1 VFFLNK
7 WQIVRFLFALYGS
20 ILDKLHYLWK
30 NVLFS
35 FRLFGLL
42 VDSAVDLLVF
52 VNDVKKGAVG
62 LIFKNFELILR
73 RFMLF
78 VH

>member
-1 VFFLNK
+1 M
-7 WQIVRFLFALYGS
+7 RFLFALYGS

-42 VDSAVDLLVF
+42 VDLLVF
-52 VNDVKKGAVG
+52 VNDVKKGAIG

>member
-1 VFFLNK
+1 M
-7 WQIVRFLFALYGS
+7 RFLFALYGS
-20 ILDKLHYLWK
+20 ILDKLDYLWK

-42 VDSAVDLLVF
+42 VELLVF